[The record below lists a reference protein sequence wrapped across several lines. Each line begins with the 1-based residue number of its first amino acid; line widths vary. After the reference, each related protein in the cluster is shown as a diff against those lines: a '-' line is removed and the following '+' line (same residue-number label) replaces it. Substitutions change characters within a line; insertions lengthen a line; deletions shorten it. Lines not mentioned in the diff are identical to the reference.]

1 MKQSKPETADAA
13 LSQVV
18 ERHRAELQRFAVWV
32 ALNRAH
38 AEDIVRAAIS
48 SVCDAGGRCDDTA
61 LVRIELFA
69 AAVREHLRRV
79 QLGRKPIVDLHECAP
94 GEDVHIEG
102 LRRAV
107 LTLQDE
113 YRLPL
118 LMQVLGGFS
127 ATQISM
133 ELNLTTAV
141 VHGRLLRAREHL
153 KLSAS

>member
-18 ERHRAELQRFAVWV
+18 ERHRAELRRFAVWV

-38 AEDIVRAAIS
+38 AEDIVQAAIS

-69 AAVREHLRRV
+69 AAVREHLRSV
-79 QLGRKPIVDLHECAP
+79 QLGHKPIVVP
-94 GEDVHIEG
+94 GEDLHIDG
-102 LRRAV
+102 LQRAL

-153 KLSAS
+153 KLSAN